1 MQINTSLLEQLNDI
15 QLPDPVGWWPL
26 AFSWWILIFSIIAIV
41 AGAIWYYL
49 DQKRRNIYRRSAVQ
63 QVEEILQQTGST
75 ENVKISAINA
85 VLKRVAVTAYGR
97 LITASLHDQA
107 WLDFLSETASYIPQP
122 ENLQDVL
129 NLAYK
134 PSQEEKTDYTD
145 SHIASNKAL
154 EVWQDYAIKWIKG
167 HHQ

>member
-63 QVEEILQQTGST
+63 QVEEILQQTDST
-75 ENVKISAINA
+75 ENAKISAINA

-107 WLDFLSETASYIPQP
+107 WLDFLSETASYIRQP
-122 ENLQDVL
+122 EHLQDVL

-134 PSQEEKTDYTD
+134 PNHEDKIDYT
-145 SHIASNKAL
+145 ASNISPKTAL
-154 EVWQDYAIKWIKG
+154 EIWQDYAKKWIKG

>member
-134 PSQEEKTDYTD
+134 PNQEDKMEY
-145 SHIASNKAL
+145 SGSNISPKMAL
-154 EVWQDYAIKWIKG
+154 EIWQDYAIKWIKG

>member
-63 QVEEILQQTGST
+63 QVEDILQQTDST
-75 ENVKISAINA
+75 ENAKISAINA

-122 ENLQDVL
+122 EHLQDVL

-134 PSQEEKTDYTD
+134 PNQEDKIDYT
-145 SHIASNKAL
+145 SSNISPKTAL
-154 EVWQDYAIKWIKG
+154 EIWQDYAIKWIKG

>member
-1 MQINTSLLEQLNDI
+1 MQINTSLVEQLHDI

-26 AFSWWILIFSIIAIV
+26 AFSWWILIFSIIAII

-63 QVEEILQQTGST
+63 QVEEILQQTDST

-122 ENLQDVL
+122 EHLQDVL

-134 PSQEEKTDYTD
+134 PNQEDKIDYTGNTI
-145 SHIASNKAL
+145 SPTTAL
-154 EVWQDYAIKWIKG
+154 EIWQDYAIKWIKG

>member
-1 MQINTSLLEQLNDI
+1 MQVNTSLLEQLHDI

-26 AFSWWILIFSIIAIV
+26 AFSWWILIFSIIAII

-49 DQKRRNIYRRSAVQ
+49 DQKRRNIYRKSAVQ
-63 QVEEILQQTGST
+63 KIQGIMQKTDCS
-75 ENVKISAINA
+75 ENAKISAINA

-107 WLDFLSETASYIPQP
+107 WLDFLAETASYISQP
-122 ENLQDVL
+122 EHLQDIL

-134 PSQEEKTDYTD
+134 PNQNENIDDTANNISPKE
-145 SHIASNKAL
+145 AL
-154 EVWQDYAIKWIKG
+154 EIWQDYAKKWIKG

>member
-63 QVEEILQQTGST
+63 QVEDILQQTDST
-75 ENVKISAINA
+75 ENAKISAINA

-122 ENLQDVL
+122 EHLQDVL

-134 PSQEEKTDYTD
+134 PNQKDKIDYT
-145 SHIASNKAL
+145 ASNISPKTAL
-154 EVWQDYAIKWIKG
+154 EIWQDYAIKWIKG